1 MEEQQRRRNMQNE
14 VAGVVKEG
22 AVAKK
27 SVVDGVAK
35 HTHGLVSMP
44 GCGVKISRRLPGLME
59 RTCSFSKSSWGSSQF
74 VNPLPRPRPWASSAK
89 PMMARVA

>member
-35 HTHGLVSMP
+35 HTHGLVSMA
-44 GCGVKISRRLPGLME
+44 GLRREDLEEIAGADGANLLILQEQLGIVPICE
-59 RTCSFSKSSWGSSQF
+59 S
-74 VNPLPRPRPWASSAK
+74 
-89 PMMARVA
+89 VAQAETMGKQREADDG